1 MRAVSSRMTSLEGV
15 LERITFASEENG
27 FSVVQLAV
35 PGRRELVAAVGPMLG
50 VQPGESLRLTGEWT
64 TDRKYGEQFKVTSFL
79 TVKPATLMGIEK
91 YLGSG
96 LVKGVGKVMASRLVA
111 HFGLSTLDVIDAEP
125 SRLVEVEGIGRVRS
139 QRITRAWEEQR
150 EIRQVMVFLQ
160 SHGVSTSF
168 AVRIYKHYRHRAIAV
183 VKENPYRLALDIFG
197 IGFKTADAIAAKLG
211 ISPTSPR
218 RAEAGVLHLL
228 GEASGEGHVWLP
240 REELVKQAVEVLS
253 IEPSI
258 IEAAIASLQ
267 EAGHLVLEAGA
278 PGSSDR
284 VYSRALHAAE
294 TGLAAALSILASGKL
309 KPLTIDVDA
318 ALAWFESRQGLQL
331 APEQKLAIRTAIS
344 SKVLVVTGGPGTG
357 KTTLVNGIIQI
368 LEKKG
373 RRLVLA
379 APTGRAARR
388 MMETTGREA
397 KTVHRL
403 LEFSPKTNSFQKNRE
418 APLDAD
424 VVIVDEA
431 SMLDVVLAYDIVK
444 AIPREAQLVLVGD
457 VDQLPSVGPGRVL
470 GDLIDSGAVPV
481 VRLQHIFRQA
491 QESLIVTN
499 AHRVNRGEFPV
510 WPPKGSDAEPKP
522 DFYFLERAEPEEVL
536 STLKEVVATRIPRG
550 WGFDALEH
558 IQVLTPMHRGSLG
571 AGHLNLEL
579 QALLNPQG
587 KTLIRGSR
595 AFREGDKVM
604 QIHNN
609 YELEVFNGDIGRI
622 LSVDPVEQELVARF
636 DERKVTYE
644 AGDLDELV
652 LAYACSI
659 HKSQGSE
666 YPCVVMPLH
675 TQHYVMLQRN
685 LLYTGLTR
693 GRKLV
698 VLIGTKKAL
707 AMAVKATGAA
717 RRFTGLEERLRR
729 HRTAPEDSPN
739 SLRG

>member
-1 MRAVSSRMTSLEGV
+1 MSRDNRSGLGEDGGVAASPATLEGV

-35 PGRRELVAAVGPMLG
+35 AGRRELVTAVGALLG
-50 VQPGESLRLTGEWT
+50 AQPGESLRLTGRWV
-64 TDRKYGEQFKVTSFL
+64 TDRKYGEQFKTESFL
-79 TVKPATLMGIEK
+79 TVKPATLVGIEK

-111 HFGLSTLDVIDAEP
+111 HFGLATLDVIDGAP
-125 SRLVEVEGIGRVRS
+125 QRLIEVEGIGRVRS
-139 QRITRAWEEQR
+139 QRITRAWAEQR

-160 SHGVSTSF
+160 SHGVSTTF
-168 AVRIYKHYRHRAIAV
+168 AVRIYKHYRHQAIVV

-197 IGFKTADAIAAKLG
+197 IGFKTADTIAAKLG
-211 ISPTSPR
+211 ISPTSPQ
-218 RAEAGVLHLL
+218 RAEAGVLHVL
-228 GEASGEGHVWLP
+228 GEATSDGHVWLP
-240 REELVKQAVEVLS
+240 RDALVKQSVEVLA
-253 IEPSI
+253 IDASI
-258 IEAAIASLQ
+258 IEQAITSLTQ
-267 EAGHLVLEAGA
+267 ARHLVVEQEDHAE
-278 PGSSDR
+278 R
-284 VYSRALHAAE
+284 VYTRAMHAAE
-294 TGLAAALSILASGKL
+294 TGLAAALLGLVKARV
-309 KPLTIDVDA
+309 KPLQLDVQA
-318 ALAWFESRQGLQL
+318 ALRWFEGKQGITL
-331 APEQKLAIRTAIS
+331 APEQREAIHQAVMA
-344 SKVLVVTGGPGTG
+344 KVLVITGGPGTG

-373 RRLVLA
+373 RAIVLA

-388 MMETTGREA
+388 LNETTGREA

-403 LEFSPKTNSFQKNRE
+403 LEFSPKTSSFQRNRD
-418 APLDAD
+418 APLEAD

-491 QESLIVTN
+491 QDSLIITN
-499 AHRVNRGEFPV
+499 AHRVNRGQLPQ
-510 WPPKGSDAEPKP
+510 WSTQRAEGPRP
-522 DFYFLERAEPEEVL
+522 DFYFVERAEPETVL
-536 STLKEVVATRIPRG
+536 STLKELVATRIPRT
-550 WGFDALEH
+550 WGFDRVEQL
-558 IQVLTPMHRGSLG
+558 QVLTPMHRGTLG
-571 AGHLNLEL
+571 AGNLNLEL
-579 QALLNPQG
+579 QGLLNPRG
-587 KTLIRGSR
+587 NALTRGSR
-595 AFREGDKVM
+595 TFREGDKVM
-604 QIHNN
+604 QIRNN
-609 YELEVFNGDIGRI
+609 YDLEVFNGDIGRVV
-622 LSVDPVEQELVARF
+622 SVDAVEHELVARF
-636 DERKVTYE
+636 DGRDVTYDASE
-644 AGDLDELV
+644 LDELV

-698 VLIGTKKAL
+698 VIIGTRKAL

-717 RRFTGLEERLRR
+717 RRFTGLEERLRDR
-729 HRTAPEDSPN
+729 R
-739 SLRG
+739 